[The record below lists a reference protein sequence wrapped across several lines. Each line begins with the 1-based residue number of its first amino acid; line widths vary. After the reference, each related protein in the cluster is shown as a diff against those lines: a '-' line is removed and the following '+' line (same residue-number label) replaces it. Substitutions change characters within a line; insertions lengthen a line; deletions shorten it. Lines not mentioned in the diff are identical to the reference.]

1 MVTALERV
9 KANTG
14 RANKKHHSWPSAKA
28 AQYVFSYDDET
39 ITELERTIAQASAVE
54 PHGGDS

>member
-14 RANKKHHSWPSAKA
+14 RAKKHRSSPSAKA
-28 AQYVFSYDDET
+28 AQYVFEYDDKT
-39 ITELERTIAQASAVE
+39 ISELERTIAQASEIE
-54 PHGGDS
+54 PPGGDP